1 MKSANFTLWIKRALE
16 SIYSLEREFLRVLGV
31 FFYAIMEEALISV
44 RLFFRR
50 FACKSF

>member
-1 MKSANFTLWIKRALE
+1 MQTLKNKAFRVSIQWNALVRK
-16 SIYSLEREFLRVLGV
+16 LL
-31 FFYAIMEEALISV
+31 FFRKGRFHAIMKKALISV

>member
-1 MKSANFTLWIKRALE
+1 MKGG
-16 SIYSLEREFLRVLGV
+16 FLRVLGV
-31 FFYAIMEEALISV
+31 FFYAIMKKALISV

>member
-1 MKSANFTLWIKRALE
+1 MLE
-16 SIYSLEREFLRVLGV
+16 SICSLEREFLRILGV
-31 FFYAIMEEALISV
+31 FFYAIMKKALTSV